1 MKLKP
6 NHILYFIL
14 VFVLNLSVIL
24 PLFSMQYTPVHNS
37 FHSGTDFV
45 SLTDK
50 FVKVESDSVSST
62 KISKVWYTQTEL
74 NVQVY
79 QTDKQQEI
87 SITVYNMLG
96 KEVLEV
102 FRGTSS
108 SAQEEV
114 YTTSF
119 NLPNGIYICVLQSKN
134 FKDTEKFIISR

>member
-1 MKLKP
+1 
-6 NHILYFIL
+6 
-14 VFVLNLSVIL
+14 
-24 PLFSMQYTPVHNS
+24 
-37 FHSGTDFV
+37 
-45 SLTDK
+45 
-50 FVKVESDSVSST
+50 
-62 KISKVWYTQTEL
+62 
-74 NVQVY
+74 
-79 QTDKQQEI
+79 
-87 SITVYNMLG
+87 MLG